1 MSEPTKGLN
10 GVSDKFNNGVLRS
23 RIAGIQEKDK
33 TMTDNNTVNTRDS
46 KGRFTIGNQ
55 EGNRSGRP
63 KKGFAITDILNAR
76 GKEIDEAT
84 GMTLLEKMLRKVY
97 ELATKDKPEKWA
109 VEFIADR
116 TEGKALERIDQ
127 TLKNEPIRAF
137 DFDD

>member
-1 MSEPTKGLN
+1 
-10 GVSDKFNNGVLRS
+10 
-23 RIAGIQEKDK
+23 
-33 TMTDNNTVNTRDS
+33 MTDNNTVNTRDS

-76 GKEIDEAT
+76 GDEIDEAT

-116 TEGKALERIDQ
+116 TEGKALERIDK
-127 TLKNEPIRAF
+127 TLKHEPIRVF

>member
-1 MSEPTKGLN
+1 
-10 GVSDKFNNGVLRS
+10 
-23 RIAGIQEKDK
+23 
-33 TMTDNNTVNTRDS
+33 MTDNNTVNTRDS

-63 KKGFAITDILNAR
+63 KKGLAITDILNAR
-76 GKEIDEAT
+76 GNEIDEAT
-84 GMTLLEKMLRKVY
+84 GMTMLEKMLRKVY

-116 TEGKALERIDQ
+116 TEGKAVERIDK
-127 TLKNEPIRAF
+127 TLKHEPIRVL

>member
-10 GVSDKFNNGVLRS
+10 GMS
-23 RIAGIQEKDK
+23 AIQEKDK

-63 KKGFAITDILNAR
+63 KKGFAIADILNA
-76 GKEIDEAT
+76 KSEEIDEAT
-84 GMTLLEKMLRKVY
+84 GKTMREKMLDKVY
-97 ELATKDKPEKWA
+97 ALATKEKPERWA
-109 VEFIADR
+109 VEYISDR
-116 TEGKALERIDQ
+116 TEGKAVERIDQ
-127 TLKNEPIRAF
+127 TLKNEPIRVF

>member
-55 EGNRSGRP
+55 EGSRKGRP
-63 KKGFAITDILNAR
+63 KRGFAITDILNAR
-76 GKEIDEAT
+76 GDEIDEAT
-84 GMTLLEKMLRKVY
+84 GESMREKMLHKVY
-97 ELATKDKPEKWA
+97 ALATSNKPERWA

-116 TEGKALERIDQ
+116 TEGKAVERIDQ
-127 TLKNEPIRAF
+127 TLKNEPIRVF